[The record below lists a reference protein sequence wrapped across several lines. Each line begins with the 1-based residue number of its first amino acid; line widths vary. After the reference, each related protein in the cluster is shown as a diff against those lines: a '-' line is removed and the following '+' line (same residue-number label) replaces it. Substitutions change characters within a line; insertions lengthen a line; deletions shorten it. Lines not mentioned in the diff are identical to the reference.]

1 MPIPLFLNNYCNTDF
16 RFLYHQSHSQTQSD
30 SMSRN
35 RCFKVA
41 LLVVLSIV
49 CSKSFSQSGFVMLG
63 SKEYSVL
70 DRLQIKLGKDSLF
83 NFSAIKPYSRKQVVE
98 QLEHVNQLAEEGK
111 ISLSKV
117 DKYNIELCLK
127 ENFEYRKG
135 YDSKDSTL
143 NLGDVFTKK
152 TLTHPAYIGVKRG
165 DFSLYSTLH
174 IDYTKGKDNNLST
187 RLYNNN
193 RVISIRGFLN
203 KNIGYY
209 SYLFEHQEADPL
221 YVNKFVKQFGAV
233 PGEGFF
239 NSFKQTGFD
248 VFNARGGIMFKA
260 SKGIDVQF
268 AFDKVFIGDG
278 FRSLILS
285 DFSNNFLFLKVNTRL
300 WRFNYHQIFAELVQT
315 HGPSGGSTFSS
326 NYLYPKKYMAFHQ
339 LDIQASKRVTIGAF
353 ESVMFGR
360 SNGFALS
367 YLNPIIFYRAVERQ
381 EGSPDKVTIGLNV
394 KANPFRKTQL
404 YGQLIVNEFSI
415 DQIKQYNKGSFVNKQ
430 AVQIG
435 AKMIDFLGVKN
446 LDIQA
451 EANIVRPFVYSHY
464 DTVGSFTHYNQ
475 PLAHPLGAN
484 FKEYIGILKYQP
496 FNKLQ
501 LQAKIIYYKQGLDSA
516 GYNFGGNIFNLYSR
530 NRLRDNGFFIGSGIL
545 TTCLYTSLTA
555 TYEIL
560 PNLYF
565 DANTV
570 IRKFTKAGAAD
581 FNTNIYSFGMRL
593 NIGRREFDF

>member
-1 MPIPLFLNNYCNTDF
+1 MAKN
-16 RFLYHQSHSQTQSD
+16 RF
-30 SMSRN
+30 
-35 RCFKVA
+35 FKFT
-41 LLVVLSIV
+41 LLGVLIIMG
-49 CSKSFSQSGFVMLG
+49 SKSFGQSSFVMLG

-83 NFSAIKPYSRKQVVE
+83 TFSAIKPYSRKQVTE

-135 YDSKDSTL
+135 FDSKDSTL
-143 NLGDVFTKK
+143 NFSDVFTKK
-152 TLTHPAYIGVKRG
+152 TLTHPAYIGVKRN

-174 IDYTKGKDNNLST
+174 IDYNKGRDNNLTT

-239 NSFKQTGFD
+239 NGFKETGYD
-248 VFNARGGIMFKA
+248 LFNARGGIMFKA

-268 AFDKVFIGDG
+268 AYDKVFIGDG

-300 WRFNYHQIFAELVQT
+300 WRFNYHQIYAELVQT
-315 HGPSGGSTFSS
+315 HGFNSGS

-339 LDIQASKRVTIGAF
+339 LDIQVSKRLTVGAF

-360 SNGFALS
+360 SNSFALS
-367 YLNPIIFYRAVERQ
+367 YVNPIIFYRAVERQ
-381 EGSPDKVTIGLNV
+381 EGSPDKVTIGLNL
-394 KANPFRKTQL
+394 KANPFRKTQF

-415 DQIKQYNKGSFVNKQ
+415 EQLKHYSKGNFVNKQ
-430 AVQIG
+430 AVQLG
-435 AKMIDFLGVKN
+435 AKMIDFLGIKN

-484 FKEYIGILKYQP
+484 FKEFIGIIKYQP
-496 FNKLQ
+496 INKLQ

-516 GYNFGGNIFNLYSR
+516 GFNFGGNIFNFYSN
-530 NRLRDNGFFIGSGIL
+530 NRPRDNGFFIGSGIL

-593 NIGRREFDF
+593 NISRREFDF

>member
-1 MPIPLFLNNYCNTDF
+1 MDRSLEILFYHFSNFIHKFDSLVMSKFNLF
-16 RFLYHQSHSQTQSD
+16 KIAFLAILFSIGID
-30 SMSRN
+30 S
-35 RCFKVA
+35 FG
-41 LLVVLSIV
+41 
-49 CSKSFSQSGFVMLG
+49 QSGFVMLG
-63 SKEYSVL
+63 SKEYNVI

-83 NFSAIKPYSRKQVVE
+83 NFSDIKPYSRKQVTE

-143 NLGDVFTKK
+143 NFSDVFTKNS
-152 TLTHPAYIGVKRG
+152 LTHPAYIGVKRD
-165 DFSLYSTLH
+165 DFSVYTTLH
-174 IDYTKGKDNNLST
+174 IDYTKGNDNNLT
-187 RLYNNN
+187 HRLYNNN
-193 RVISIRGFLN
+193 RTISIRGFLN

-221 YVNKFVKQFGAV
+221 YVNQFVRQYGAV
-233 PGEGFF
+233 PGEGFY
-239 NSFKQTGFD
+239 NIFKQTGYD

-268 AFDKVFIGDG
+268 AYDKVFIGDG

-285 DFSNNFLFLKVNTRL
+285 DFSNNFLFLKLNTRL
-300 WRFNYHQIFAELVQT
+300 WRFNYHQIYAELVQT
-315 HGPSGGSTFSS
+315 HGFNGGTTYSS

-339 LDIQASKRVTIGAF
+339 LDVQATKWLTIGAF

-360 SNGFALS
+360 SNGFSLS
-367 YLNPIIFYRAVERQ
+367 YANPIIFYRAIERQ
-381 EGSPDKVTIGLNV
+381 EGSPDKVTIGLNL
-394 KANPFRKTQL
+394 KANPFRKTQF
-404 YGQLIVNEFSI
+404 YGQLIINEFSI
-415 DQIKQYNKGSFVNKQ
+415 DQLKQYSKGNFVNKQ
-430 AVQIG
+430 AIQLG

-446 LDIQA
+446 LDVQA
-451 EANIVRPFVYSHY
+451 ETNIVRPFVYSHY

-484 FKEYIGILKYQP
+484 FKEYIGIIKYQP
-496 FNKLQ
+496 INKLQ

-516 GYNFGGNIFNLYSR
+516 GFNFGGNIFNLYTK
-530 NRLRDNGFFIGSGIL
+530 NRPRENGFFIGSGIL
-545 TTCLYTSLTA
+545 TTCMYTSFTA
-555 TYEIL
+555 TFELL
-560 PNLYF
+560 PNLFF
-565 DANTV
+565 DANAI

-581 FNTNIYSFGMRL
+581 FNTNIFSFGMRL
-593 NIGRREFDF
+593 NIQRREFDF